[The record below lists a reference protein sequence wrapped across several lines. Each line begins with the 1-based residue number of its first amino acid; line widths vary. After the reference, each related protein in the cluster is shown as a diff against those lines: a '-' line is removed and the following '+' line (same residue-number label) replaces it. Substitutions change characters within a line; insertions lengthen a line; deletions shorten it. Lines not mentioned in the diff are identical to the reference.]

1 MYIANPIGF
10 GIFIGV
16 VSTIVVEIVAC
27 IAFVIVESSKG
38 GNE

>member
-16 VSTIVVEIVAC
+16 VCTLVVEIVA
-27 IAFVIVESSKG
+27 IIIWAAGNTKG
-38 GNE
+38 KK